1 MLDEPRLSARGMP
14 LRHAHATKAK
24 GIHRWAEL
32 GHSDTPPPEGPSFG
46 AKVSNGKSM
55 EIQMGCCDEFERL
68 STYCD
73 KEKYAW
79 NIELEGDL
87 RLQAI
92 GFFNN
97 P

>member
-14 LRHAHATKAK
+14 LRHAPPKQRAFTDGENWATQIRHHLRDQALEQRLQTASPWKY
-24 GIHRWAEL
+24 RWVVVTSL
-32 GHSDTPPPEGPSFG
+32 RDSRPIVM
-46 AKVSNGKSM
+46 K
-55 EIQMGCCDEFERL
+55 
-68 STYCD
+68 
-73 KEKYAW
+73 KYAW

>member
-24 GIHRWAEL
+24 GTHRWAEL

-46 AKVSNGKSM
+46 AKVANGKSM

-73 KEKYAW
+73 EKVRMEYR
-79 NIELEGDL
+79 I
-87 RLQAI
+87 RRR
-92 GFFNN
+92 